1 MSYKYDTFEDWYE
14 ELEGFSLRAERI
26 PKEAVSWVKAAF
38 ESAREKKLP
47 FEGFVALPFID
58 DAHWEMKPGGG
69 IMKSDKKTLSW
80 CITKKEFWDK
90 HGYLDESGEGL
101 DIPDFSEDM
110 EAVYSY
116 QPDWPCDNLEKQSK
130 LLTDLG
136 FEVLELGLISLS

>member
-1 MSYKYDTFEDWYE
+1 MSYKYDTFEDWHE

-38 ESAREKKLP
+38 ESAREKNPP
-47 FEGFVALPFID
+47 FEGFVALPVID
-58 DAHWEMKPGGG
+58 NADWEMKPGGG
-69 IMKSDKKTLSW
+69 IIKSDKKALSW
-80 CITKKEFWDK
+80 GIVKKEVWNQ

-101 DIPDFSEDM
+101 DIPDFDEDM
-110 EAVYSY
+110 ESVYSY